1 MISHQPAKS
10 LFLNDKEYWMSKNR
24 LLKNSVIWA
33 SFEGSS
39 SRLLFERLVRSK
51 RPYNITSLWRLFLQ
65 RTNMRLKNGLI
76 ASNSLYGPRKMEK
89 SRRNS
94 LNPKQVTKMS
104 ISLFHGNW
112 FQNKK
117 PLVTPPSPPFP
128 DLAPSYHMIRPFWAL
143 QTSHMETAAES
154 SRRYEFI
161 NSFWPYL

>member
-1 MISHQPAKS
+1 MNFFSLEERMISHQPAKS

-89 SRRNS
+89 SRRHS
-94 LNPKQVTKMS
+94 LNPKQVTKMN
-104 ISLFHGNW
+104 IGLFHGSW

-117 PLVTPPSPPFP
+117 PLVTPPSPLPRSCT
-128 DLAPSYHMIRPFWAL
+128 LLLHN
-143 QTSHMETAAES
+143 QTILSFADFTYGNC
-154 SRRYEFI
+154 SREQ
-161 NSFWPYL
+161 

>member
-1 MISHQPAKS
+1 MNFFSLEERMISHQPAKS

-39 SRLLFERLVRSK
+39 SWLLLERLVRSK

-94 LNPKQVTKMS
+94 LDPKQVS
-104 ISLFHGNW
+104 ISLFHGSW

-117 PLVTPPSPPFP
+117 PPLWPLPAPLPRSCTP
-128 DLAPSYHMIRPFWAL
+128 L
-143 QTSHMETAAES
+143 QHNQTILSFADFTYGNC
-154 SRRYEFI
+154 SREQ
-161 NSFWPYL
+161 